1 MKRVIGPRKA
11 MRTIVYLAGRK
22 QKLERKWEQA
32 IREIEDYHSDLA
44 KMVDERCVQYRC
56 RDCGKLVTMSFE
68 EMIRD
73 DECLN
78 LAGVES
84 CWDCVHGGD
93 IR

>member
-1 MKRVIGPRKA
+1 

-56 RDCGKLVTMSFE
+56 RNCGKLVTMSFE

>member
-1 MKRVIGPRKA
+1 

-56 RDCGKLVTMSFE
+56 RNCGKLVTMLFE

-73 DECLN
+73 DECFDLVG
-78 LAGVES
+78 AES
-84 CWDCVHGGD
+84 CWDCAHGGD
-93 IR
+93 IQ

>member
-1 MKRVIGPRKA
+1 
-11 MRTIVYLAGRK
+11 MRTIVYLARHK

-73 DECLN
+73 DECLD
-78 LAGVES
+78 LASVES

-93 IR
+93 IQ

>member
-1 MKRVIGPRKA
+1 
-11 MRTIVYLAGRK
+11 MRTIVYLARRK

-32 IREIEDYHSDLA
+32 IREIEDYHRDLA

-56 RDCGKLVTMSFE
+56 RNCGKLVTMLFE

-73 DECLN
+73 DECFDLV
-78 LAGVES
+78 GVES

-93 IR
+93 IQ

>member
-1 MKRVIGPRKA
+1 MKRVIGLRKA

-56 RDCGKLVTMSFE
+56 
-68 EMIRD
+68 
-73 DECLN
+73 
-78 LAGVES
+78 
-84 CWDCVHGGD
+84 
-93 IR
+93 

>member
-1 MKRVIGPRKA
+1 
-11 MRTIVYLAGRK
+11 MRTIVYLARRK

-56 RDCGKLVTMSFE
+56 RDCGRLVTMSFE

-73 DECLN
+73 DECLD
-78 LAGVES
+78 LASVES